1 MLRVKERKSV
11 DCDVDVDE
19 NNEKT
24 IKSVRVQ
31 GREEERGRKS
41 EWKRETRGKRRE
53 RKREPSVRCILF
65 LFPPFLHENKQD
77 RH

>member
-1 MLRVKERKSV
+1 MKERKSI

-19 NNEKT
+19 NDEKT
-24 IKSVRVQ
+24 IRSVTVQ
-31 GREEERGRKS
+31 GREKEGERKS
-41 EWKRETRGKRRE
+41 MWKREMRGKRRE